1 MIRVILADDH
11 HVVRDGIKML
21 LNSGDEIEVIGE
33 ASDGNQVLNLID
45 SGLDPD
51 IVISDL
57 SMPIMDG
64 LSLISK
70 LKTERPAIKTMVLSV
85 SDDENYVAQA
95 FQNGCLGY
103 LSKSVQQSEL
113 IFAIRHIH
121 SGGRY
126 LGADLSVKMVDR
138 VMQEKK
144 LELSPDITFT
154 SRESEILQ
162 LIAQGCTNNEI
173 AEKLF
178 ISRRTVEGHRQNLIE
193 KTTSKNTAE
202 LIGFAFRYGLI
213 LN

>member
-21 LNSGDEIEVIGE
+21 LNSGEEIKVIGE
-33 ASDGNQVLNLID
+33 ASDGNQVLGLID
-45 SGLDPD
+45 SGLDPN

-57 SMPIMDG
+57 SMPVMDG

-70 LKTERPAIKTMVLSV
+70 LKIEWPAIKTMVLSV

-103 LSKSVQQSEL
+103 LSKSVQPSEL

>member
-21 LNSGDEIEVIGE
+21 LNSGEEIKVIGE
-33 ASDGNQVLNLID
+33 ASDGNQVLGLID

-57 SMPIMDG
+57 SMPVMDG

-70 LKTERPAIKTMVLSV
+70 LKIERPAIKTMVLSV

-103 LSKSVQQSEL
+103 LSKSVQPSEL

>member
-21 LNSGDEIEVIGE
+21 LNSGEEIKVIGE
-33 ASDGNQVLNLID
+33 ASDGNQVLGLID

-57 SMPIMDG
+57 SMPVMDG

-70 LKTERPAIKTMVLSV
+70 LKIEWPAIKTMVLSV

-103 LSKSVQQSEL
+103 LSKSVQPSEL

>member
-1 MIRVILADDH
+1 MIRIILADDH

-21 LNSGDEIEVIGE
+21 LNSGEEIKVIGE
-33 ASDGNQVLNLID
+33 ASDGHQVLNLIE

-57 SMPIMDG
+57 SMPVMDG
-64 LSLISK
+64 FSLISK
-70 LKTERPAIKTMVLSV
+70 LKTDCPGIKTIVLSV
-85 SDDENYVAQA
+85 SDDENYVTQA
-95 FQNGCLGY
+95 FNNGCLGY
-103 LSKSVQQSEL
+103 LSKSVQPSEL
-113 IFAIRHIH
+113 LFAIRHIH

-126 LGADLSVKMVDR
+126 LGADLGTKMVER
-138 VMQEKK
+138 AMQGKK
-144 LELSPDITFT
+144 QERSTDINFT
-154 SRESEILQ
+154 SRETEILQ

-193 KTTSKNTAE
+193 KTASRNTAE
-202 LIGFAFRYGLI
+202 LIGFAFKYGLI

>member
-1 MIRVILADDH
+1 MIKVILADDH

-21 LNSGDEIEVIGE
+21 LNSGEEIKVIGE
-33 ASDGNQVLNLID
+33 ASDGHQVLGLID

-57 SMPIMDG
+57 SMPVMDG
-64 LSLISK
+64 FSLISK
-70 LKTERPAIKTMVLSV
+70 LKTERPSIKTMVLSV

-103 LSKSVQQSEL
+103 LSKSVQPSEL

-144 LELSPDITFT
+144 PELSPDITFT